1 MVSSEE
7 ETIAR
12 IKAAFKFLFFSSL
25 MFKARVENFVFLP
38 LHGGDFTMSATLVWV
53 YAMLHD
59 AFPFDLAEAKK
70 EGRLMGNSTLLLL
83 KVKFLL
89 S

>member
-1 MVSSEE
+1 V
-7 ETIAR
+7 
-12 IKAAFKFLFFSSL
+12 
-25 MFKARVENFVFLP
+25 RVENFVFLP
-38 LHGGDFTMSATLVWV
+38 LHGGDFTMSATPVWV

-83 KVKFLL
+83 KVFLL
-89 S
+89 PCSALSRPKQDLNMPLPLP